1 MGSTKMRYGAIRN
14 ILRSLMGDKWREE
27 MRYQFKGDLI
37 PGKKAM
43 IFELENLKNYYHSKL
58 STTLR

>member
-1 MGSTKMRYGAIRN
+1 MRYGAIRN